1 MLVQIKLNEREEKVV
16 NQLCEDKA
24 LEPDQLFR
32 QALRLYQ
39 LKESNL
45 PELSKYNPIVVD
57 KLPIIGE

>member
-1 MLVQIKLNEREEKVV
+1 MLIQIKLNEREEKVV

-39 LKESNL
+39 LKEANL
-45 PELSKYNPIVVD
+45 PEMPPHGCGSP
-57 KLPIIGE
+57 E